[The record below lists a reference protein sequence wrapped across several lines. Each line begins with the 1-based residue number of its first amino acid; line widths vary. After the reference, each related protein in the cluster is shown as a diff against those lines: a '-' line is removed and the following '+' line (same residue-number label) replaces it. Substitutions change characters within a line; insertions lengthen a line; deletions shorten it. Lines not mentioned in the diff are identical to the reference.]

1 MSETIELPTISTPSY
16 QPLQHTLDVDGD
28 KNSNSNVIATDYA
41 DDGDGN
47 DCGVVDQRQNHHH
60 RKHTGINRNKNLLPL
75 IHRAKFELSRNYPHF
90 SLLENDDGNNGN
102 REEYQSFVVL
112 IDVQQSFAPASP
124 MALLFRCVWLVAS
137 LLIEFMSFHV
147 RYLNYLTDLSLIMT
161 IMYQLMSCGM
171 SLYAADFINGFGG
184 AVERRRRLFGD
195 QQQQLAYII
204 RFVWI
209 VYTVA
214 LVAEFVVMCGYWK
227 FIYEVNGLRLHSLY
241 PHLFIGFILRY
252 AMI

>member
-1 MSETIELPTISTPSY
+1 MSLRASKISETIDTIELPTISTPSY

-102 REEYQSFVVL
+102 REEYQSFVAL

-171 SLYAADFINGFGG
+171 SLYAADFINGLGG
-184 AVERRRRLFGD
+184 GGGEKKE
-195 QQQQLAYII
+195 II
-204 RFVWI
+204 WRSAAAAAAAAACI
-209 VYTVA
+209 HHT
-214 LVAEFVVMCGYWK
+214 
-227 FIYEVNGLRLHSLY
+227 LRLDRLHRSVSSRVRGHVWVLEI
-241 PHLFIGFILRY
+241 HIRGQWTS
-252 AMI
+252 AS